1 MRKRV
6 RGSNWEKGESEKERK
21 GFCDFAEKA
30 VQREAVDV
38 AERKWLQCDG
48 GNEDQACV
56 LLQKGSEALRGDAR
70 AHMSLV
76 VGWTPGSRAGRECGD
91 ALGAEECM
99 CVYVVTAD
107 YQRQEN
113 TEISLRAGERVE
125 VIEKSE
131 SVAERYIT
139 IQPFSSSSQDELGFE
154 SGVTVE
160 VIQRNLE
167 GWWFIR
173 YGGKE
178 GWAPAA
184 YLKKM
189 QDGVMAG
196 NQATETNKPAVQ
208 GQVEIIG
215 NLMEISNLLNKKPA
229 NERHSHTQTDT
240 SVHRNTYR
248 NSQTDTYTQFNGD
261 VEQSDVYSNNAHTN
275 RNSSSSSSIS
285 TAPNTGSS
293 SLERDSDNQ
302 VSQHTDTSLRLS
314 VSDSSVSVSVSDAC
328 VTVSVSE
335 ASVSSASAAIKT
347 KTVPPSPAIARVAPQ
362 RFHSVETRSP
372 PNNQKPPPR
381 RENSLGFQLPQPPD
395 PPTVEAEYYTIAEFR
410 SCLTDGIS
418 FCGGQKA
425 EVIEKNSGGWWYV
438 QIGEKEGWAPCSY
451 IDKRKKPTLNRQTST
466 LTRPKVPPPAPPI
479 KKQNSLPCVES
490 DVVTPMSPRVYEEP
504 EYDVPTVG
512 LEFDPE
518 QEFFPG
524 DAPTRAPPPLNQRT
538 VSFTLGEGDE
548 EDNEGVYANGGFRA
562 LPQCKDSHS
571 DTYLSSVAQ
580 RASMWD
586 PPEYDAPTIEP
597 NIELYAHSKQ
607 STLKQQTDESKSK
620 PSVRPKPANQD
631 CTSLRRPPNQEQ
643 PDQMQYRTSYTS
655 KDSEYSSSD
664 NFSDT
669 FLYRTTAS
677 YQREEP
683 CELSFPAGVQVKVL
697 EKQESGWWF
706 VRWGDEEGWAP
717 TYYLQPIK
725 SSEISGTEV
734 KNTERVNSETSW
746 SMPPEL
752 EISVQGDVGKMGRCV
767 SLEKNE
773 QRVNQSLKSGHRSNQ
788 QNCRVGVK
796 QLAVRPQNVLK
807 DNTNTHTTPAG
818 RRNDA
823 LPSHSYNDQ
832 TTSSCGGN
840 TESMRRKVPV
850 SMVKPKPHLIHNNLR
865 EEYVSIADYHGD
877 AETMSFPAG
886 TRLEVLE
893 RNPNG
898 WWYCRVLD
906 STKTRK
912 GWVPSNFLERR
923 S

>member
-1 MRKRV
+1 
-6 RGSNWEKGESEKERK
+6 
-21 GFCDFAEKA
+21 
-30 VQREAVDV
+30 
-38 AERKWLQCDG
+38 
-48 GNEDQACV
+48 
-56 LLQKGSEALRGDAR
+56 
-70 AHMSLV
+70 
-76 VGWTPGSRAGRECGD
+76 
-91 ALGAEECM
+91 M

-113 TEISLRAGERVE
+113 TEISLKAGERVE

-131 SVAERYIT
+131 SGWWFVRTAEEQGWVPATYLVSLTGRRDSHRAPNGETEWYIT
-139 IQPFSSSSQDELGFE
+139 VQPFSSSSQDELGFE
-154 SGVTVE
+154 SGVIVE

-184 YLKKM
+184 YLRKM

-196 NQATETNKPAVQ
+196 NQATETNKPAVH

-229 NERHSHTQTDT
+229 NEWH
-240 SVHRNTYR
+240 
-248 NSQTDTYTQFNGD
+248 SQTDTYTQYNGD
-261 VEQSDVYSNNAHTN
+261 AEQTEAYSNNTHTN
-275 RNSSSSSSIS
+275 RNSSSSIC
-285 TAPNTGSS
+285 TATNTGSS
-293 SLERDSDNQ
+293 SSERDSDDQ
-302 VSQHTDTSLRLS
+302 LSQHTDSSVHLS
-314 VSDSSVSVSVSDAC
+314 VSDSSVSVSVQDAC
-328 VTVSVSE
+328 VSASVSE
-335 ASVSSASAAIKT
+335 ANVSSTPSTLKA

-372 PNNQKPPPR
+372 SNNQKPPPR

-418 FCGGQKA
+418 FSGGQKA
-425 EVIEKNSGGWWYV
+425 DVIEKNSGGWWYV

-490 DVVTPMSPRVYEEP
+490 EVVSPASLRVYEEP
-504 EYDVPTVG
+504 EYDVPAVG
-512 LEFDPE
+512 LEFDSE
-518 QEFFPG
+518 LEFLRG
-524 DAPTRAPPPLNQRT
+524 DAPTKAPPLCQRT
-538 VSFTLGEGDE
+538 VSFTLGQGDE
-548 EDNEGVYANGGFRA
+548 EDDEGVYANGGFISV
-562 LPQCKDSHS
+562 PQCNESHS
-571 DTYLSSVAQ
+571 DIYSPSGAQ

-597 NIELYAHSKQ
+597 SIDTNMTLYAHSKQ
-607 STLKQQTDESKSK
+607 PKLKQQADESKYK

-631 CTSLRRPPNQEQ
+631 CSSLRSPRNLEQ
-643 PDQMQYRTSYTS
+643 TGQKQFRTSCTS
-655 KDSEYSSSD
+655 EESENSSSD
-664 NFSDT
+664 DVQMRFSDPSSH
-669 FLYRTTAS
+669 LYRTTAA
-677 YQREEP
+677 YQREDP
-683 CELSFPAGVQVKVL
+683 CELSFPAGVQVEVL
-697 EKQESGWWF
+697 EKKESGWWF
-706 VRWGDEEGWAP
+706 VRWGNEEGWAP

-725 SSEISGTEV
+725 SSETSGIESKTTE
-734 KNTERVNSETSW
+734 KVNSETSW
-746 SMPPEL
+746 CAAPEL
-752 EISVQGDVGKMGRCV
+752 EISVKVDVGKIGKCV

-773 QRVNQSLKSGHRSNQ
+773 QRVNQSLKGGHRSNQ

-807 DNTNTHTTPAG
+807 DNTNTHTAPTG
-818 RRNDA
+818 WRNDM
-823 LPSHSYNDQ
+823 LPNHATLHSYNDQ
-832 TTSSCGGN
+832 NSSSCAGN

-906 STKTRK
+906 TAKTRK

>member
-1 MRKRV
+1 MARRSSGG
-6 RGSNWEKGESEKERK
+6 RGRGGS
-21 GFCDFAEKA
+21 
-30 VQREAVDV
+30 
-38 AERKWLQCDG
+38 WLT
-48 GNEDQACV
+48 ACFFP
-56 LLQKGSEALRGDAR
+56 S
-70 AHMSLV
+70 S
-76 VGWTPGSRAGRECGD
+76 SGRERGE
-91 ALGAEECM
+91 ALGAEDCM

-107 YQRQEN
+107 YQHQEN
-113 TEISLRAGERVE
+113 TEISLKVGERVE

-131 SVAERYIT
+131 SGWWFVRTAEEQGWVPATYLVSLTGRRDSHKAPNGEKRYIT
-139 IQPFSSSSQDELGFE
+139 VQSFSGSSQDELGFE
-154 SGVTVE
+154 CGVIVE

-184 YLKKM
+184 YLRKM
-189 QDGVMAG
+189 QDGVMAS

-215 NLMEISNLLNKKPA
+215 NLMEISNLLNKKPT
-229 NERHSHTQTDT
+229 NERHSHTPTDNNAHGNST
-240 SVHRNTYR
+240 TNTYR
-248 NSQTDTYTQFNGD
+248 HSQTDTYTQYNGD
-261 VEQSDVYSNNAHTN
+261 TEHTDAYSNNTHSD
-275 RNSSSSSSIS
+275 RNSSSSSLS
-285 TAPNTGSS
+285 TAANAVSN
-293 SLERDSDNQ
+293 SLERDSDDQ
-302 VSQHTDTSLRLS
+302 VTQHTDTSVRLS
-314 VSDSSVSVSVSDAC
+314 FTDSSVSVSVSDAC
-328 VTVSVSE
+328 VTASVSE
-335 ASVSSASAAIKT
+335 ARVSSSSCPIKT

-372 PNNQKPPPR
+372 SNNQKPPPR

-418 FCGGQKA
+418 FSGGQKA

-438 QIGEKEGWAPCSY
+438 HIGEKEGWAPCSY

-490 DVVTPMSPRVYEEP
+490 EAVIPMSQRVYEEP

-524 DAPTRAPPPLNQRT
+524 DAPTKAPPLLCQRI

-548 EDNEGVYANGGFRA
+548 EDDESVYANGGFRTV
-562 LPQCKDSHS
+562 PQCNDSHY
-571 DTYLSSVAQ
+571 DTYLSSSAH

-597 NIELYAHSKQ
+597 NTETTATLYAHSKQ
-607 STLKQQTDESKSK
+607 SKLKQQADESKSK
-620 PSVRPKPANQD
+620 PSVRPKPTNQD
-631 CTSLRRPPNQEQ
+631 CGSLRRHQNQEQ
-643 PDQMQYRTSYTS
+643 PAQMQFRTSRTS
-655 KDSEYSSSD
+655 EDSSD
-664 NFSDT
+664 NFQICSDPPS
-669 FLYRTTAS
+669 FFYRTTVA
-677 YQREEP
+677 YERQEP
-683 CELSFPAGVQVKVL
+683 CELSFPAGVQVEVL

-706 VRWGDEEGWAP
+706 VRWGNEEGWAP
-717 TYYLQPIK
+717 TYYLQPIR
-725 SSEISGTEV
+725 SSETET
-734 KNTERVNSETSW
+734 KTTEKVHSEMSW
-746 SMPPEL
+746 SASPEL
-752 EISVQGDVGKMGRCV
+752 EISVQVDVGKMSKCV

-823 LPSHSYNDQ
+823 LPSLSYNDQ
-832 TTSSCGGN
+832 TNSSCAGN

-906 STKTRK
+906 TTKTRK